1 MIEAQGWRHDEG
13 RALCDGTRRC
23 FAMAYWLGNQVCV
36 LISFST
42 VRWYGFGGQDT
53 AELEVGAVI
62 SLVLVSVEMAA
73 VVSLLEWK

>member
-1 MIEAQGWRHDEG
+1 MV
-13 RALCDGTRRC
+13 L
-23 FAMAYWLGNQVCV
+23 FAAFAVTYWFGNQACV

-42 VRWYGFGGQDT
+42 VRWYGVGAQDI

-62 SLVLVSVEMAA
+62 SLVLVSVDIAA